1 MLQFTQAGSA
11 WACEFEVTDKI
22 NLHIENAEGILLYQ
36 RTAPGKFALIKGAPT
51 STGPVFDYDLE
62 GLVYPKH
69 IRVICSS
76 LPTYAEVVSDGEI
89 TEIKSQTK
97 EVEITANGT
106 TQVAP
111 DAGFSYLT
119 GVSIKT
125 NVLQSGGSGGG
136 GKYINDM
143 LTEFYSIDWDRAE
156 ELGFDASSDSG
167 FSAAIKSIIGYFALG
182 KGSAMGMN
190 ILFNM
195 SFFFANYSA
204 LSFLDAGGF
213 CPIKV
218 MEMGPEKVFN
228 TFDDVIA
235 SNKGDY
241 DISGIFTRIT
251 EEEFYT
257 I

>member
-1 MLQFTQAGSA
+1 MMLQFTQAGSA

-36 RTAPGKFALIKGAPT
+36 RTAAGKFALIKDAPT

-119 GVSIKT
+119 GVTVKT
-125 NVLQSGGSGGG
+125 NVPQSGGSGEGG
-136 GKYINDM
+136 GSGLKYYDAANSDSMTKPI
-143 LTEFYSIDWDRAE
+143 LLGLASIVKLYNNEWVIAPASVSL
-156 ELGFDASSDSG
+156 ELGFE
-167 FSAAIKSIIGYFALG
+167 AINKATAFGVDWS
-182 KGSAMGMN
+182 
-190 ILFNM
+190 
-195 SFFFANYSA
+195 
-204 LSFLDAGGF
+204 
-213 CPIKV
+213 
-218 MEMGPEKVFN
+218 MEMI
-228 TFDDVIA
+228 TFGERTTTKQFFESVGLSID
-235 SNKGDY
+235 SL
-241 DISGIFTRIT
+241 TEIT
-251 EEEFYT
+251 KEEFYT